1 MRKGANRFARGMNKT
16 LKGASKKFGVL
27 KKPGMMR
34 DFGYENAVVGGGLAS
49 AGMAASKKAK
59 QEKVDAREQKV
70 EDRRD
75 YKLDKIEALEEKSYA
90 VAAKR
95 KWLAIIMAL
104 GLVIYFVVF
113 KGGFS
118 FGGIGS
124 ALKGLF

>member
-1 MRKGANRFARGMNKT
+1 MGLFDKAKEKWNDAT
-16 LKGASKKFGVL
+16 SKWAD
-27 KKPGMMR
+27 R
-34 DFGYENAVVGGGLAS
+34 
-49 AGMAASKKAK
+49 KKAK
-59 QEKVDAREQKV
+59 QEKADAREQKV
-70 EDRRD
+70 DDMSD
-75 YKLDKIEALEEKSYA
+75 YKLYKIEAKEEKAYA

>member
-1 MRKGANRFARGMNKT
+1 M
-16 LKGASKKFGVL
+16 
-27 KKPGMMR
+27 
-34 DFGYENAVVGGGLAS
+34 GLFD
-49 AGMAASKKAK
+49 KAK
-59 QEKVDAREQKV
+59 EKWNETKSRWRERKEARANKV
-70 EDRRD
+70 EEKRD
-75 YKLDKIEALEEKSYA
+75 YKLDKIEAQEEKAYA

>member
-1 MRKGANRFARGMNKT
+1 M
-16 LKGASKKFGVL
+16 
-27 KKPGMMR
+27 
-34 DFGYENAVVGGGLAS
+34 GLFDKAKEKWKDTTS
-49 AGMAASKKAK
+49 RWSERKKAK

-70 EDRRD
+70 DDRRD

>member
-1 MRKGANRFARGMNKT
+1 M
-16 LKGASKKFGVL
+16 
-27 KKPGMMR
+27 
-34 DFGYENAVVGGGLAS
+34 GLFD
-49 AGMAASKKAK
+49 KAK
-59 QEKVDAREQKV
+59 QKWNETKSRWSERKEARANKV
-70 EDRRD
+70 EEKRG
-75 YKLDKIEALEEKSYA
+75 YKLDKIEAQEEKAYA

>member
-1 MRKGANRFARGMNKT
+1 M
-16 LKGASKKFGVL
+16 
-27 KKPGMMR
+27 
-34 DFGYENAVVGGGLAS
+34 GLFD
-49 AGMAASKKAK
+49 KAK
-59 QEKVDAREQKV
+59 EKWNETKSRWSERKEARANKV
-70 EDRRD
+70 EEKRG
-75 YKLDKIEALEEKSYA
+75 YKLDKIEAQEEKAYA

>member
-1 MRKGANRFARGMNKT
+1 M
-16 LKGASKKFGVL
+16 
-27 KKPGMMR
+27 
-34 DFGYENAVVGGGLAS
+34 GLFD
-49 AGMAASKKAK
+49 KAK
-59 QEKVDAREQKV
+59 EKWNETKSRWSERKEARANKV
-70 EDRRD
+70 EEKRD
-75 YKLDKIEALEEKSYA
+75 YTLAKIEAQEEKAYA

>member
-1 MRKGANRFARGMNKT
+1 M
-16 LKGASKKFGVL
+16 
-27 KKPGMMR
+27 
-34 DFGYENAVVGGGLAS
+34 GLFDKAKEKWNEATS
-49 AGMAASKKAK
+49 RWSERKKAR
-59 QEKVDAREQKV
+59 QEKSEAREDKV
-70 EDRRD
+70 SDRRD
-75 YKLDKIEALEEKSYA
+75 YKLDKIEAQEEKALA

>member
-1 MRKGANRFARGMNKT
+1 M
-16 LKGASKKFGVL
+16 
-27 KKPGMMR
+27 
-34 DFGYENAVVGGGLAS
+34 GLFD
-49 AGMAASKKAK
+49 KAK
-59 QEKVDAREQKV
+59 QKWNETKSRWSERKEARANKV
-70 EDRRD
+70 EEKRD
-75 YKLDKIEALEEKSYA
+75 YKLDKIEAQEEKAYA

>member
-1 MRKGANRFARGMNKT
+1 M
-16 LKGASKKFGVL
+16 
-27 KKPGMMR
+27 
-34 DFGYENAVVGGGLAS
+34 GLFD
-49 AGMAASKKAK
+49 KAK
-59 QEKVDAREQKV
+59 QKWNETKSRWSERKEARANKV
-70 EDRRD
+70 EEKRD
-75 YKLDKIEALEEKSYA
+75 YKLDKIEAQEEKAYA

-104 GLVIYFVVF
+104 GLVNYFVVF

>member
-1 MRKGANRFARGMNKT
+1 M
-16 LKGASKKFGVL
+16 
-27 KKPGMMR
+27 
-34 DFGYENAVVGGGLAS
+34 GLFD
-49 AGMAASKKAK
+49 KAK
-59 QEKVDAREQKV
+59 EKWNETKSRWSERKEARANKV
-70 EDRRD
+70 EEKRD
-75 YKLDKIEALEEKSYA
+75 YKLDKIEAQEEKAYA

-118 FGGIGS
+118 FGGMGS

>member
-1 MRKGANRFARGMNKT
+1 M
-16 LKGASKKFGVL
+16 
-27 KKPGMMR
+27 
-34 DFGYENAVVGGGLAS
+34 GLFD
-49 AGMAASKKAK
+49 KAK
-59 QEKVDAREQKV
+59 EKWNETKSRWSERKSARANKV
-70 EDRRD
+70 EEKRD
-75 YKLDKIEALEEKSYA
+75 YKLDKIEAQEEKAYA

-118 FGGIGS
+118 FGAVGS

>member
-1 MRKGANRFARGMNKT
+1 M
-16 LKGASKKFGVL
+16 
-27 KKPGMMR
+27 
-34 DFGYENAVVGGGLAS
+34 GLFD
-49 AGMAASKKAK
+49 KAK
-59 QEKVDAREQKV
+59 EKWNETKSRWSERKEARANKV
-70 EDRRD
+70 EEKRD
-75 YKLDKIEALEEKSYA
+75 YKLDKIEAQEEKAYA

>member
-1 MRKGANRFARGMNKT
+1 MGIF
-16 LKGASKKFGVL
+16 
-27 KKPGMMR
+27 
-34 DFGYENAVVGGGLAS
+34 D
-49 AGMAASKKAK
+49 KAK
-59 QEKVDAREQKV
+59 EKWNETKSRWSERKEARANKV
-70 EDRRD
+70 EEKRD
-75 YKLDKIEALEEKSYA
+75 YKLDKIEAQEEKAYA

>member
-1 MRKGANRFARGMNKT
+1 M
-16 LKGASKKFGVL
+16 
-27 KKPGMMR
+27 
-34 DFGYENAVVGGGLAS
+34 GLFD
-49 AGMAASKKAK
+49 KAK
-59 QEKVDAREQKV
+59 EKWNETKSRWSERKEARANKV
-70 EDRRD
+70 EAKSD
-75 YKLDKIEALEEKSYA
+75 YKLDKIEAQEEKAYA

>member
-1 MRKGANRFARGMNKT
+1 M
-16 LKGASKKFGVL
+16 
-27 KKPGMMR
+27 
-34 DFGYENAVVGGGLAS
+34 GLFDKAKEKWNDATS
-49 AGMAASKKAK
+49 RWSERKKAK

-70 EDRRD
+70 DDRRD

-113 KGGFS
+113 KGGFD
-118 FGGIGS
+118 FGGVGS
-124 ALKGLF
+124 TLKSFLN